1 MKTPSAPG
9 DPTLHGR
16 TLSKPGAS
24 PSNSTFSRAAS
35 PDRTCPWPIAELISH
50 DSSLITNP
58 VILHSALTFPA
69 RTLSPD
75 KHISLQK
82 NTFSRSH
89 ETNVRTTALNF
100 KFQNE
105 TPISC
110 PSLLRIYTLFIYF
123 RGTFTIPHKHISLQ
137 KNTFSQRSGV
147 RLPQSFNFEP
157 STWNY
162 PPQRSAFTT
171 FTFLSACIHDFHA
184 NKISPSILL
193 EKYLRVLRA
202 LRGSKTSPSLKMSTF
217 PTEVPA
223 ITLFNR
229 FYPRPL
235 GARSTSFHQKTP
247 VIPPIPVNSTYSRS
261 ISVASVS
268 SSSVISVLLPP
279 FHARMLTFLSQV
291 PDFIVFHRPKTEP
304 PGLNTGSFL
313 PALARLWSGFN
324 TWVTAQVQNIGNT
337 LPTGFGRWS
346 GCHGRRKMS

>member
-1 MKTPSAPG
+1 MKTPEAPG
-9 DPTLHGR
+9 TPTLHGR

-24 PSNSTFSRAAS
+24 ESHSTFSRAVS
-35 PDRTCPWPIAELISH
+35 PRRACPRPIAELITH
-50 DSSLITNP
+50 DPSLITNP

-82 NTFSRSH
+82 NTFS
-89 ETNVRTTALNF
+89 
-100 KFQNE
+100 
-105 TPISC
+105 
-110 PSLLRIYTLFIYF
+110 
-123 RGTFTIPHKHISLQ
+123 
-137 KNTFSQRSGV
+137 QRSGV

-157 STWNY
+157 STWNH

-171 FTFLSACIHDFHA
+171 FTFLSPCIHDFHA

-193 EKYLRVLRA
+193 EKYLRV

-235 GARSTSFHQKTP
+235 GARSTSFYQKTP